1 MSPRLSGEEQ
11 GSPVPPQPHAPQLG
25 PRAWLPQHLGAHGT
39 PPRPLSRTRGLGPHP
54 AHAWTPGSAPPRT
67 GHGPSSRPTAP
78 TRDHR
83 VPQKAGM
90 LAAPG
95 RGGSPCWHSDPGTRT
110 PPIPGTPHTGNKSH
124 RRATDPRG
132 RGSQA
137 QPGGAAA
144 ETELGTG
151 TGASPR
157 PVPAASRL
165 RRVPGW
171 GGVRGGVG
179 GAARPYPLHLC
190 PGPAGGGGTGC
201 REAPARSTA
210 MAPAKPGPGRARKGT
225 AGAGPRR
232 SVGGSV
238 GPGAPGLTGSISPGR
253 SGQPAPGA
261 LAEPRAGQ
269 QLLSAW
275 GGQRGGSRARGGGL
289 QTDTPRHAAAR
300 GRGQRRVPGGHRSA
314 GTGRPLL
321 PSTTALARVL

>member
-39 PPRPLSRTRGLGPHP
+39 PPPPLSRTRGLGPHP

-171 GGVRGGVG
+171 GGGTGRGGGSRSALPAASLPGTGGRRRHRVPGGPGTEHRDGAG
-179 GAARPYPLHLC
+179 GARAGA
-190 PGPAGGGGTGC
+190 GPEGDGGGGT
-201 REAPARSTA
+201 EAVC
-210 MAPAKPGPGRARKGT
+210 
-225 AGAGPRR
+225 R
-232 SVGGSV
+232 SVGRPGSTGTHGEHQPREERAA
-238 GPGAPGLTGSISPGR
+238 GPGC
-253 SGQPAPGA
+253 
-261 LAEPRAGQ
+261 
-269 QLLSAW
+269 
-275 GGQRGGSRARGGGL
+275 AR
-289 QTDTPRHAAAR
+289 
-300 GRGQRRVPGGHRSA
+300 
-314 GTGRPLL
+314 
-321 PSTTALARVL
+321 